1 MEKSSLKSMDY
12 LLSYFVFISS
22 SIFFTKILL
31 QGRLFS
37 IQPRTTT
44 NNNYE
49 KHKNFI
55 FNYVNALQNKVLTL
69 FPGFYENN
77 SRPTIKTYNI
87 PTVASHLNISIF
99 LNAIVFLVKTRN
111 IFIIVLWLKIQ
122 GRIC

>member
-1 MEKSSLKSMDY
+1 
-12 LLSYFVFISS
+12 
-22 SIFFTKILL
+22 
-31 QGRLFS
+31 
-37 IQPRTTT
+37 
-44 NNNYE
+44 
-49 KHKNFI
+49 
-55 FNYVNALQNKVLTL
+55 VLTL